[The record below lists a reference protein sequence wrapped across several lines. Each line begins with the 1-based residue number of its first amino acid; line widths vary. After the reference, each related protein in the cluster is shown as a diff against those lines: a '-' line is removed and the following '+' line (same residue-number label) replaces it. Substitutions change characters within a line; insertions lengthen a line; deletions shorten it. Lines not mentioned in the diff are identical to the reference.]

1 MNLYIFLNNEF
12 SFLLR
17 VNILTFQFKYTVLSA
32 AIFSCIFL
40 SGCENDEKAIQS
52 LNKKSIGVEEAKNV
66 EIIYTTGG
74 KTKAVLTAPL
84 MLHIQESTP
93 YYEFPQTLQTTF
105 YNETGIIESRLTAR
119 YGKYKE
125 NENIVF
131 LKDSVRVINLQKKD
145 TLFCN
150 ELYWDRKRT
159 GAEFYTEK
167 AVRIRTQTQIIDGIG
182 MEARQDFKSWLIKKS
197 VGTVQVPA
205 SKFPM

>member
-1 MNLYIFLNNEF
+1 MIFL
-12 SFLLR
+12 
-17 VNILTFQFKYTVLSA
+17 FKYTVLSA

-40 SGCENDEKAIQS
+40 TACENDEKAVQS

-84 MLHIQESTP
+84 MLHIQEATP

-105 YNETGIIESRLTAR
+105 YNEAGIIESRLTAD

-131 LKDSVRVINLQKKD
+131 LRDSVRVINLQKKD

-167 AVRIRTQTQIIDGIG
+167 AVRIRTPTQIIDGIG

>member
-1 MNLYIFLNNEF
+1 MNLCIFLNNHF

-105 YNETGIIESRLTAR
+105 YNEAGIIESRLTAR

-150 ELYWDRKRT
+150 ELYLNKFSAFFALFCT
-159 GAEFYTEK
+159 F
-167 AVRIRTQTQIIDGIG
+167 IRTISAKT
-182 MEARQDFKSWLIKKS
+182 EVLNY
-197 VGTVQVPA
+197 VQVE
-205 SKFPM
+205 KQLIQ

>member
-1 MNLYIFLNNEF
+1 MNLCIFLNNHF

-52 LNKKSIGVEEAKNV
+52 LN
-66 EIIYTTGG
+66 
-74 KTKAVLTAPL
+74 
-84 MLHIQESTP
+84 
-93 YYEFPQTLQTTF
+93 
-105 YNETGIIESRLTAR
+105 IIESRLTAR

>member
-1 MNLYIFLNNEF
+1 MTF
-12 SFLLR
+12 S
-17 VNILTFQFKYTVLSA
+17 IKYTAYTA
-32 AIFSCIFL
+32 AILSCLFL
-40 SGCENDEKAIQS
+40 PACENDEKAVQR
-52 LNKKSIGVEEAKNV
+52 LNNKSIAVEEAKMV

-84 MLHIQESTP
+84 MLHVQESTP
-93 YYEFPQTLQTTF
+93 YYEFPQTLQTDF
-105 YNETGIIESRLTAR
+105 YNEGGIIESRLNAR

-125 NENIVF
+125 NEDLVF
-131 LKDSVRVINLQKKD
+131 LKDSVRVINLQKGD

-150 ELYWDRKRT
+150 ELYWNRKRT
-159 GAEFYTEK
+159 GAEFYTDK
-167 AVRIRTQTQIIDGIG
+167 PVRIRTKTQIIDGIG

>member
-1 MNLYIFLNNEF
+1 
-12 SFLLR
+12 
-17 VNILTFQFKYTVLSA
+17 
-32 AIFSCIFL
+32 
-40 SGCENDEKAIQS
+40 
-52 LNKKSIGVEEAKNV
+52 
-66 EIIYTTGG
+66 
-74 KTKAVLTAPL
+74 

-105 YNETGIIESRLTAR
+105 YNEAGII
-119 YGKYKE
+119 
-125 NENIVF
+125 
-131 LKDSVRVINLQKKD
+131 
-145 TLFCN
+145 

>member
-1 MNLYIFLNNEF
+1 
-12 SFLLR
+12 
-17 VNILTFQFKYTVLSA
+17 LTFSIKYTVYTA
-32 AIFSCIFL
+32 AILSCLFL
-40 SGCENDEKAIQS
+40 PACENDEKAVQR
-52 LNKKSIGVEEAKNV
+52 LNNKSIGVEEAKKV

-84 MLHIQESTP
+84 MLHVQESTP
-93 YYEFPQTLQTTF
+93 YYEFPQTLQTDF
-105 YNETGIIESRLTAR
+105 YNEGGIIESRLNAR

-125 NENIVF
+125 NEDLVF
-131 LKDSVRVINLQKKD
+131 LKDSVRVINLQKGD

-150 ELYWDRKRT
+150 ELYWNRKRT
-159 GAEFYTEK
+159 GAEFYTDK
-167 AVRIRTQTQIIDGIG
+167 PVRIRTKTQIIDGIG